1 MVETVEELL
10 QAISEELGELHLKW
24 LLFSQLYESEDV
36 VNLLTESAPT
46 FFGTCQSVF
55 LDNIILSISRLTD
68 PPKTCGKENLT
79 LERILDSID
88 SSFKDLR
95 AELQEIL
102 KVVKDSCLFIKNHRD
117 RRIAHSDLKTY
128 FQDHPEPLLGITKEE
143 IEKAL
148 LGLRT
153 FVNKVELHFLRIE
166 TGYEY
171 LAVADGSSNLV
182 GCLYDAKIYR
192 DQLGKVDNVST
203 ESN

>member
-1 MVETVEELL
+1 MM
-10 QAISEELGELHLKW
+10 
-24 LLFSQLYESEDV
+24 
-36 VNLLTESAPT
+36 
-46 FFGTCQSVF
+46 
-55 LDNIILSISRLTD
+55 
-68 PPKTCGKENLT
+68 
-79 LERILDSID
+79 
-88 SSFKDLR
+88 
-95 AELQEIL
+95 
-102 KVVKDSCLFIKNHRD
+102 
-117 RRIAHSDLKTY
+117 
-128 FQDHPEPLLGITKEE
+128 KEE